1 MNLEYFI
8 AKRIIGSKHYKSS
21 ISGPIIKIA
30 ISAIALGLIMMM
42 VAIAVGVGLQQKIR
56 DKVAAFNGHI
66 QIVNF
71 DNNNSQSSGKP
82 ISTNQEFYP
91 EFKTVDGIKHIQA
104 VATKAGVIRTEN
116 TFEGIVLKGVGADYQ
131 WQNFDE
137 FIVEGRTPKVDE
149 EKENK
154 EVILSAYMANRLQLS
169 VGDSFGSFFLRN
181 NSDIPNKRNFTIVG
195 LYDSGF
201 KEFDE
206 KYVFADIRHIQR
218 MNRWKPD
225 EVGSFEVFI
234 DDFSEL
240 QEKGNEVYGSV
251 LSTLNTTTI
260 ADQFF
265 TIFEWLAI
273 FDFNILIIM
282 VIMIFVAGINMI
294 TALLVLILER
304 TPMIGIFKAMGM
316 QNRSIRQIFLYNA
329 GYLIVLGLLWGNVI
343 GVGLLYIQKKFGF
356 IKLDPVNYYVTEAPV
371 YIDVRYIIALNLG
384 VLLLC
389 VLMLLLPSQIITK
402 ISPVKAIRFD

>member
-1 MNLEYFI
+1 
-8 AKRIIGSKHYKSS
+8 
-21 ISGPIIKIA
+21 
-30 ISAIALGLIMMM
+30 MMM

-66 QIVNF
+66 QIINF

-82 ISTNQEFYP
+82 ISTDQEFYP

-131 WQNFDE
+131 WQNFEE
-137 FIVEGRTPKVDE
+137 FITEGRVPTVDG

-169 VGDSFGSFFLRN
+169 VGDSFGSFFLKN

-218 MNRWKPD
+218 MNRWKSD
-225 EVGSFEVFI
+225 QVGSFEVFI

-240 QEKGNEVYGSV
+240 KEKGNEVYGSV

-316 QNRSIRQIFLYNA
+316 QNRSIREIFLYNA
-329 GYLIVLGLLWGNVI
+329 GYLILLGLLWGNVI
-343 GVGLLYIQKKFGF
+343 GLGLLYVQKKFGF

-371 YIDVRYIIALNLG
+371 YINASYIVALNLG
-384 VLLLC
+384 ILLLC
-389 VLMLLLPSQIITK
+389 MIMLLLPSMIITK